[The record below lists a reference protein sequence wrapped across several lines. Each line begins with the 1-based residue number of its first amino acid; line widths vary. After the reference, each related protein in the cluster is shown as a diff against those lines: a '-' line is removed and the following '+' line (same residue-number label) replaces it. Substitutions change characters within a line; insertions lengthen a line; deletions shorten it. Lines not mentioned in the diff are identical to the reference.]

1 MTRGLDRE
9 LSDRLAKVGLDPR
22 DFGDPSEAFARLHG
36 RFGRRVTLVDRYELE
51 AAARGIEPEELDREL
66 RARLAHE
73 VIPMQLPGW
82 EVLDAGARTVA
93 DPIEVVA
100 YRDEWAAAFA
110 EWRERLLG
118 VLGETAVRVDHVGS
132 TAVPGLAA
140 KPVID
145 IQMSVPDVEEEAS
158 YSPAI
163 EGLGVALRSRDA
175 GHRYFRP
182 AGDAPRT
189 VQLHVIDAGSAWER
203 EHLLFRD
210 FLRADADTREWYAR
224 LKLELAGR
232 YRDDRLAYNEAKTGF
247 ILDALEEAERW
258 AVRIGWELP
267 PATPR

>member
-1 MTRGLDRE
+1 MDE
-9 LSDRLAKVGLDPR
+9 RLAARLVEVGLDPR
-22 DFGDPSEAFARLHG
+22 DFADPSQAFVRLHD
-36 RFGRRVTLVDRYELE
+36 RFGRQVTLVDRYELE

-73 VIPMQLPGW
+73 VIPMQLAGW
-82 EVLDAGARTVA
+82 EVLEAGARTVA
-93 DPIEVVA
+93 DPVEVVA
-100 YRDEWAAAFA
+100 YRDEWAPAFA
-110 EWRERLLG
+110 EWRERLVE

-145 IQMSVPDVEEEAS
+145 IQVSVRDVEEEAA
-158 YSPAI
+158 YVPAI

-189 VQLHVIDAGSAWER
+189 VQIHVIDAESEWER

-210 FLRADADTREWYAR
+210 FLRADAETRDRYAR
-224 LKLELAGR
+224 LKLELATR

-247 ILDALEEAERW
+247 ILDALQAAEAW
-258 AVRIGWELP
+258 AARVDWKLP
-267 PATPR
+267 PAAPR